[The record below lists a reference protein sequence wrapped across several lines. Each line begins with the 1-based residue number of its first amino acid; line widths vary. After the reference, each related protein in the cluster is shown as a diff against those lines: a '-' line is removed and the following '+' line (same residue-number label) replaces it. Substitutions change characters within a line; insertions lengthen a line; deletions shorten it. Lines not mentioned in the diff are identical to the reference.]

1 MTQSPELSTY
11 DPDAAQAAEDARLAA
26 AASAEKAMTEAG
38 VAVEEKPVV
47 ANYWG
52 AIKPER
58 FYLPDGVQ
66 YIGFRPM
73 TEGDRQKYQ
82 TKTKT
87 TMSMNRASG
96 DSRMSIDPSRQRT
109 ALLEVSVEQV
119 GDWYMLDP
127 NGNPADFKSRQYG
140 WNAWLQQADPKIIAD
155 LEKVITKA
163 NPWLQAEMDE
173 EEIQQEIENLTERL
187 EEIRSRKLGE

>member
-1 MTQSPELSTY
+1 MTQSPDLSTY
-11 DPDAAQAAEDARLAA
+11 DPDAAQAAEDARLAHA
-26 AASAEKAMTEAG
+26 ANTEKAMRESG

-52 AIKPER
+52 FTRMER
-58 FYLPDGVQ
+58 FYLPDNVQ
-66 YIGFRPM
+66 YIEFQPM

-82 TKTKT
+82 NATKT

-96 DSRMSIDPSRQRT
+96 DSRVSIDPSKART
-109 ALLEVSVEQV
+109 ALLDVSVK
-119 GDWYMLDP
+119 GWYMLGPD
-127 NGNPADFKSRQYG
+127 GREAEFKSRQYG
-140 WNAWLQQADPKIIAD
+140 WNAWLQQADPAIIAD
-155 LEKVITKA
+155 LEKAITKA

-173 EEIQQEIENLTERL
+173 EEIEQEIESLKERL